1 MDKSTKRK
9 TIGLAL
15 SGGGARGFAHVGVVK
30 AFEDHGIPID
40 CVAGT
45 SAGSFVGAAIAA
57 GLSADKLR
65 EFGDGFNWFK
75 ISGLSYSTR
84 GLLSNARMKSF
95 IERHMDS
102 LRFEDLK
109 IPFAAVA
116 CDLETGSEVVLKGEG
131 DVSEA
136 VRASCAIPGVFA
148 PVPDA
153 NGRLL
158 VDGGVVSPVPV
169 NALKQFGPD
178 IIVAVDLMGAGSSF
192 KSIPRTPVGMFIL
205 SAMVLM
211 RSISKEQHF
220 SADVVI
226 IPEIGHIRPDQMG
239 KSDELFELGLA
250 AGEEK
255 IPEIK
260 RLMEVHQKALPSV

>member
-1 MDKSTKRK
+1 MNLK

-15 SGGGARGFAHVGVVK
+15 SGGGARGFAHVGVLK
-30 AFEDHGIPID
+30 AFEDHSIPID

-45 SAGSFVGAAIAA
+45 SAGSFVGAAVAA
-57 GLSADKLR
+57 GMSVDEMR
-65 EFGDGFNWFK
+65 QFGDGFNWFK
-75 ISGLSYSTR
+75 ISRLSYSSR
-84 GLLSNARMKSF
+84 GLLSNAKMKFF
-95 IERHMDS
+95 IERHIKS
-102 LRFEDLK
+102 ARFEDLK

-131 DVSEA
+131 DLTVA

-148 PVPDA
+148 PVADHH
-153 NGRLL
+153 GRLL

-169 NALKQFGPD
+169 NALKEFGPD
-178 IIVAVDLMGAGSSF
+178 IIIAVDLMGAGSCF
-192 KSIPRTPVGMFIL
+192 KAIPRTAVGMFIQ

-211 RSISKEQHF
+211 RSISREQHF

-239 KSDELFELGLA
+239 KSDELYELGLE
-250 AGEEK
+250 AGLAK
-255 IPEIK
+255 IPEIL
-260 RLMEVHQKALPSV
+260 RLLEVHQNALPSV